1 MRLKKTFA
9 SALLVLVLAPSAF
22 AMRDRDSSSLFD
34 RIAKI
39 VARFVSRSITTNGDG
54 LIPPL
59 PQPKP

>member
-9 SALLVLVLAPSAF
+9 AALFVLVFAPSAF
-22 AMRDRDSSSLFD
+22 ATRDPDASSLFD
-34 RIAKI
+34 RVAKI
-39 VARFVSRSITTNGDG
+39 VARFVSRTITTNGDG